1 MKAVHVHARIDA
13 DTKTKAENI
22 IRALGLTPSQ
32 TVNLFY
38 RQIIASQGIP
48 FPLHLPNEATAAT
61 LTAATFKATD
71 EGRDLYRFESASALL
86 AAIKGNA

>member
-61 LTAATFKATD
+61 FKATD

>member
-13 DTKTKAENI
+13 DTKTKAESI

-38 RQIIASQGIP
+38 RQIIASRGIP
-48 FPLHLPNEATAAT
+48 FPLHLPNEETAT
-61 LTAATFKATD
+61 TFKATD
-71 EGRDLYRFESASALL
+71 EGRDLYRFESASELL
-86 AAIKGNA
+86 EAMKADA